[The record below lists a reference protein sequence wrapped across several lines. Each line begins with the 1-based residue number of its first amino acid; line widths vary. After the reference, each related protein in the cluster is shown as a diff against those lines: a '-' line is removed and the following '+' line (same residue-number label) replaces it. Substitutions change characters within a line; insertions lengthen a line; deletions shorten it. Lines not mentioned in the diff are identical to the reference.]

1 MHLCSQSLPLV
12 SRRLQLL
19 LLPTRNLRLQHPA
32 IVLLLLLGSQW
43 PLRVAGH
50 LRERGVDRRVSVS
63 AVERTTVI
71 IIVTVTTYIDLHP
84 GVGDGRQQLVL
95 VLITI
100 SHDASH
106 VQMVSLR
113 VRGSRVK
120 HQATLAA
127 VVRAQ
132 TVKLVD
138 VGQHRGLAEGVGL
151 TLKSE
156 TPVAYTSLRGSAV
169 LGLLCLHDGV
179 HVFVIDRHSVSRCP
193 LPIAGVSRNGIAP
206 IAGLPHCKLLRAL
219 GVLRPLV

>member
-1 MHLCSQSLPLV
+1 M
-12 SRRLQLL
+12 
-19 LLPTRNLRLQHPA
+19 
-32 IVLLLLLGSQW
+32 
-43 PLRVAGH
+43 
-50 LRERGVDRRVSVS
+50 DRRVSVS

-138 VGQHRGLAEGVGL
+138 VGQH
-151 TLKSE
+151 
-156 TPVAYTSLRGSAV
+156 
-169 LGLLCLHDGV
+169 
-179 HVFVIDRHSVSRCP
+179 
-193 LPIAGVSRNGIAP
+193 
-206 IAGLPHCKLLRAL
+206 
-219 GVLRPLV
+219 